1 MPPPEQFSGGAR
13 TGPSPG
19 FGTNI
24 ASGPPNADAMPVSDP
39 MPAPGE
45 LHIKGKLTW
54 KTWQV
59 VVAVLAALLI
69 GMGLNYRTVGATSA
83 SNAPAYKLP
92 ASGGAA
98 TTTTPSSSGSTHGTV
113 AGGSTTTTAASGSTT
128 TSTPSSPASTAA
140 PAPAGGLLGPTQLQG
155 NWTSPSFTTTVAG
168 WNIGWAFRC
177 APAPASG
184 PSFEVFV
191 TKAGSTPSGT
201 PAISQTGAT
210 GQSVTAQSTLGAQT
224 LVVQAP
230 ASCTWA
236 VKVTGS

>member
-1 MPPPEQFSGGAR
+1 MPPPEQFSSGAG
-13 TGPSPG
+13 TGPGPG

-24 ASGPPNADAMPVSDP
+24 ADPMPVSDP

-54 KTWQV
+54 KTWHV

-69 GMGLNYRTVGATSA
+69 GMGLNYRTVGGATSA

-98 TTTTPSSSGSTHGTV
+98 TTTTSPSSSGSTTSTV
-113 AGGSTTTTAASGSTT
+113 AGGSTTTTAAGGSTT
-128 TSTPSSPASTAA
+128 TSTPSSTASTAA
-140 PAPAGGLLGPTQLQG
+140 PAPAGVLLGPTQLQG

-184 PSFEVFV
+184 PSFAVFV
-191 TKAGSTPSGT
+191 TKAGSSPSGT
-201 PAISQTGAT
+201 PAISETGAT
-210 GQSVTAQSTLGAQT
+210 GQSVTAQSTLGAQM